1 MSNTKSLSPHRLVVA
16 LGELTIS
23 ETNVRKASPRFIESL
38 AASILAKGLLQ
49 NLIVIPS
56 SKEGGAKYEVSAGG
70 RRYLAMMLLVETGKI
85 TLDYSVPVLLDTSE
99 NATVTSLTENFHRED
114 LHPIDEFRSFSTMK
128 ENGLSVDDIALW
140 FGITNQA
147 VIQRLALGAAAP
159 ELHDECLKGSMS
171 LEQLKILCQ
180 LESHERQKALWFD
193 APDEWSRRPDRLRNK
208 IRGEVAVVTV
218 SHKLVKFVG
227 IESYLDNGGAVN
239 HDLFEPDTESVI
251 ASPELLHSLA
261 VTKLTEMAEGLGWSW
276 VEVALERDYQRVQEF
291 KRVYR
296 THRDL
301 TESEEATVE
310 LWDARQSVLEDLL
323 QTVESDS
330 DEEEALSTEYDE
342 LNKVMATFE
351 EGLLEWGDIKNIG
364 GVYAYVETTGKA
376 VFEEGLIRKE
386 DFAKLRNDGGDK
398 GEKEE
403 GVTPDAGISTS
414 LKEYLASVRAS
425 VVQSEIVKNPRIGV
439 VLLCHQLVMNTFF
452 KPWLTPYKYLDVTL
466 NTHTDALSKHG
477 LEELPSSEY
486 LMALHDKLQGSLPN
500 EEDLLSFILELSNE
514 ELQGLTA
521 YCVSYSLRLHL
532 LGKEADS
539 RYADLVNLLGVDV
552 SSYWKPT
559 TENYFMRL
567 KKSQIINSLVGAGVD
582 VEGLNESM
590 KKGELAARAGDLIQS
605 SPNWLPEEL
614 SMV

>member
-1 MSNTKSLSPHRLVVA
+1 MSKNKSLSAHRLVVA

-49 NLIVIPS
+49 NLVVIPS
-56 SKEGGAKYEVSAGG
+56 SKEGVAKYEVSAGG

-85 TLDYSVPVLLDTSE
+85 TLDYAVPVLLDTSE
-99 NATVTSLTENFHRED
+99 NATVTSLTENFHREE

-140 FGITNQA
+140 FGISNQA

-159 ELHDECLKGSMS
+159 ELHDECLEGSMS

-180 LESHERQKALWFD
+180 LESHERQKAVWFD

-227 IESYLDNGGAVN
+227 IETYLENGGAVN
-239 HDLFEPDTESVI
+239 NDLFEPDTESVI
-251 ASPELLHSLA
+251 ANPNLIQSLA
-261 VTKLTEMAEGLGWSW
+261 VSKLTAMAEELGWSW
-276 VEVALERDYQRVQEF
+276 VEIALERDWQRLQGF

-296 THRDL
+296 ANRDL

-310 LWDARQSVLEDLL
+310 LWDTRQSELENLL
-323 QTVESDS
+323 QSVKSGS
-330 DEEEALSTEYDE
+330 DEENTLSAEYDE
-342 LNKVMATFE
+342 LNKVMAAFE
-351 EGLLEWGDIKNIG
+351 ERLLEWGDVKKIG

-386 DFAKLRNDGGDK
+386 DFAKLRGDGDANG
-398 GEKEE
+398 GKEE
-403 GVTPDAGISTS
+403 GLTPDTGISTS

-425 VVQSEIVKNPRIGV
+425 VVQAEIVKNPRVGV

-477 LEELPSSEY
+477 LEDLPSSEY
-486 LMALHDKLQGSLPN
+486 LMALHDKLQGRLPS
-500 EEDLLSFILELSNE
+500 EEELLSFILELTSE

-539 RYADLVNLLGVDV
+539 RYADLVNLLGIDV

-567 KKSQIINSLVGAGVD
+567 KKSQIISSLVDAGVD
-582 VEGLNESM
+582 VEGLDENM

-605 SPNWLPEEL
+605 SPNWLPEGIAA
-614 SMV
+614 